1 MAADFGLVAHAAE
14 RLAHEFAARRLR
26 DRAAERRLADTRRAD
41 EAKDR
46 PLEIVGARLNPE
58 IFDAAVLA
66 LSDPILVVVE
76 STLPLADFLFELLF
90 LAPRPAEQR
99 LQTL

>member
-41 EAKDR
+41 EAQDR
-46 PLEIVGARLNPE
+46 PLALVGARLNRE
-58 IFDAAVLA
+58 IFDDAVLD
-66 LSDPILVVVE
+66 LFERLMVVVE
-76 STLPLADFLFELLF
+76 DGLRLVDVLLEIGR
-90 LAPRPAEQR
+90 ASCRERGCQYV
-99 LQTL
+99 